1 MWVFKKKDDK
11 TVFEKYDNHLKG
23 LVEELEKMGMSKNCM
38 KYWIRMC
45 RRCVY
50 SGAKIKKNDGLDYSI
65 VTCMDESIV
74 INKTNNM
81 INTND
86 IIFVTFDTNLYNFSK
101 ECDVLYSK
109 KIYDNLMFEYR

>member
-1 MWVFKKKDDK
+1 
-11 TVFEKYDNHLKG
+11 
-23 LVEELEKMGMSKNCM
+23 MGMSKNCM

-109 KIYDNLMFEYR
+109 KFYDSLMFEYR